1 MNELLKTLHISCAF
15 LSVTGF
21 FIRGVWMIYYPAE
34 LQQRWVKIT
43 PHVVDSLLLAS
54 AIALVIMERVSP
66 VNQPW
71 LATKIVALLIYITLG
86 MVALKYGRSIQV
98 RITAWLAALVCVGYI
113 LAVAF
118 TKSPKV
124 FW

>member
-1 MNELLKTLHISCAF
+1 
-15 LSVTGF
+15 
-21 FIRGVWMIYYPAE
+21 MIWYPAE

-54 AIALVIMERVSP
+54 AIALAFLESISP
-66 VNQPW
+66 VSQPW
-71 LATKIVALLIYITLG
+71 LAAKIIALLIYILLG
-86 MVALKYGRSIQV
+86 MVALKYGKSIQL
-98 RITAWLAALVCVGYI
+98 RITAWLGALVCVGYI